1 MFEVENIVR
10 RSRSLPLFLMMC
22 ALVAVTTLPVTGSG
36 PVFWTVATSSDFLA
50 GTSDGVFVSLQGVLT
65 PGPAMTS
72 RLSTTP
78 AQVWSLAQAEDGT
91 LIAGTGGG
99 KGQVLRIRPGESDT
113 MIFEAEESNIFA
125 VALGGTRVYAASSPD
140 GRVYAIEADGTSR
153 TFFDPAEKYIW
164 ALGLDAE
171 GQLWVGAGTP
181 AVIYRVASDGT
192 GTAVYHPPADHVVAL
207 TRDAQGRLLAGTESP
222 GRLYR
227 LEGDRPFALL
237 DPGLTELRAIA
248 IGPGGEIF
256 AAGVDRGSTSP
267 SDGETTSVAVV
278 AAASTPTTGSSS
290 TPAAAS
296 SGSSRRSAVFR
307 IATDGQW
314 ERIWQT
320 PDLVYDLSAEP
331 DGSVLAATG
340 PAGRLYRITPGRDVL
355 LYTGVDA
362 RQITRFGGRT
372 GPAGALASFATANP
386 GRVVSLG
393 TGRQSPATYISDVR
407 DTNSVATWGL
417 ARWESTGDVAL
428 FTRAGNTEEADGS
441 WSDWAGPYTEAAG
454 ATIGSPSA
462 RYIQWKAELTTPS
475 GAAMP
480 TLTSVT
486 LAYLPR
492 NARPVVDS
500 VTLQPPGVVFQR
512 PFASDDTAIAGLDD
526 AVAGARRPPG
536 DSGPPAPTP
545 TRRMFQ
551 KGLQT
556 IQWSA
561 TDPDDDRLIY
571 ALQYRRDGT
580 ADWLPLREGLYDP
593 IYVWDT
599 TAMADGRYVVRV
611 VAADSPSNASDR
623 ASSGER
629 DSGTVTID
637 NTPPAVTTQVIGE
650 GAAARLE
657 VSVRDGQSPIRSLEY
672 SVSGGPWQIVYPADG
687 LADSPVERYEI
698 PLGSAGDAARIMV
711 RATDVLQNVT
721 SVVAGG
727 R

>member
-1 MFEVENIVR
+1 
-10 RSRSLPLFLMMC
+10 MC
-22 ALVAVTTLPVTGSG
+22 ALVAATLPLRASG

-65 PGPAMTS
+65 PGPSMTS

-78 AQVWSLAQAEDGT
+78 AQVWSLAQADDGT
-91 LIAGTGGG
+91 LFAGTGGG
-99 KGQVLRIRPGESDT
+99 KGQVLRIRPGEPDAV
-113 MIFEAEESNIFA
+113 IFEAEESNIFA

-140 GRVYAIEADGTSR
+140 GRIYAIDADGTSS

-171 GQLWVGAGTP
+171 GRLWVGAGTP
-181 AVIYRVASDGT
+181 AVMYRVTPDGT
-192 GTAVYHPPADHVVAL
+192 GTAVYHPPADHVVSL

-227 LEGDRPFALL
+227 LDGDRPFALL

-248 IGPGGEIF
+248 VGPGGEVF

-278 AAASTPTTGSSS
+278 AAASATTAGSSS
-290 TPAAAS
+290 SPAAS
-296 SGSSRRSAVFR
+296 SSGTSRRSAVFR

-340 PAGRLYRITPGRDVL
+340 PAGRLYRITPERDVL

-372 GPAGALASFATANP
+372 GPSGALASFATANP

-393 TGRQSPATYISDVR
+393 AGRQSPATYVSDVR

-417 ARWESTGDVAL
+417 VRWESSGDVSL
-428 FTRAGNTEEADGS
+428 FTRAGNTEEADAS
-441 WSDWAGPYTEAAG
+441 WSDWAGPYTASAG
-454 ATIGSPSA
+454 ATIASPSA
-462 RYIQWKAELTTPS
+462 RYVQWKAELKTSS
-475 GAAMP
+475 GGAVP

-492 NARPVVDS
+492 NSRPVVES
-500 VTLQPPGVVFQR
+500 ITLQPPGVVFQR

-526 AVAGARRPPG
+526 AIAGARRPPG

-561 TDPDDDRLIY
+561 ADADDDRLIY
-571 ALQYRRDGT
+571 ALQYRRDG
-580 ADWLPLREGLYDP
+580 ASDWQTLREGLYDP

-611 VAADSPSNASDR
+611 VATDSPSNASDR

-629 DSGTVTID
+629 DSAPVTID
-637 NTPPAVTTQVIGE
+637 NTPPAVTTQVSGQGE
-650 GAAARLE
+650 AARL
-657 VSVRDGQSPIRSLEY
+657 VVTVLDGQSPIRSLEY
-672 SVSGGPWQIVYPADG
+672 SVGGGPWQIVYPSDG
-687 LADSPVERYEI
+687 LADSPEERYEI
-698 PLGSAGDAARIMV
+698 PLGSAAEAARIMV
-711 RATDVLQNVT
+711 RATDLLQNVT
-721 SVVAGG
+721 SVMAGG